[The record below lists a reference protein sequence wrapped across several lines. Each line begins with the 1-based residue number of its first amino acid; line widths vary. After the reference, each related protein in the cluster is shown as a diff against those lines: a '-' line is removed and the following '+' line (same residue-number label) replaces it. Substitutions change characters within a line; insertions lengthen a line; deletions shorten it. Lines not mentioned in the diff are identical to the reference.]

1 MGMLIDL
8 HVHSSRYS
16 SCGRSSAEA
25 MVERAAEVGLDA
37 LVFTEHNVVWPRVEL
52 ATLQAS
58 YPLVRL
64 YAGTEL
70 TSSDGDDYLVYG
82 LTDPAAVR
90 ANMEAA
96 DIIRTARRQ
105 GAAVVLAHP
114 YRYRDA
120 VPAEINLYPVD
131 AIEIM
136 STNIYNFSHA
146 QAVSLARQLDA
157 VTTAA
162 SDGHHADML
171 GLYAMEIDSLP
182 VDECAL
188 ADVIRSKQM
197 RIVVDIARIA
207 QQNDVIASQI
217 PCIQAYIVQGLEN
230 QDLRERLT
238 SYANLTV
245 IQGVR
250 EGRDVLRPLQVPI
263 PLSVRAES

>member
-1 MGMLIDL
+1 MLIDL
-8 HVHSSRYS
+8 HVHTSRYS
-16 SCGRSSAEA
+16 TCGRSSAEA

-37 LVFTEHNVVWPRVEL
+37 LVFTEHNVVWPREEL
-52 ATLQAS
+52 AALQAS
-58 YPLVRL
+58 YPPVRL

-82 LTDPAAVR
+82 LTDPGAVG

-96 DIIRTARRQ
+96 DILRTARRQ

-120 VPAEINLYPVD
+120 VPEEIYQYPVD

-146 QAVSLARQLDA
+146 HAVALARHLSA

-171 GLYAMEIDSLP
+171 GLYAVEIDCLP
-182 VDECAL
+182 PDERAL
-188 ADVIRSKQM
+188 ADVIRSGQM
-197 RIVVDIARIA
+197 RIVLDSARITM
-207 QQNDVIASQI
+207 QNDVIAFQI
-217 PCIQAYIVQGLEN
+217 PCIQAYIAQGLEN

-245 IQGVR
+245 VQGVR
-250 EGRDVLRPLQVPI
+250 EGKDVLRPLQVPAA
-263 PLSVRAES
+263 VTERAES